1 MEETWETLCLDC
13 TFYNTHLSRL
23 AAKKDTSPAAP
34 WCNGQLVVQWD
45 RKGPGRVGWGGHA
58 VPDCTAPAPPGLPPN
73 PQHCPMEQGERKRCP
88 QPNPPPLPS
97 SLLAS
102 AQVQSERAYLYSR
115 GDGTSRRPA
124 LLWTS
129 QAGSLLIQ
137 SLKSQLA
144 PSESSDTNWN
154 SL

>member
-1 MEETWETLCLDC
+1 M
-13 TFYNTHLSRL
+13 L
-23 AAKKDTSPAAP
+23 AAKKDSSPPAP
-34 WCNGQLVVQWD
+34 GAMINWTCSAVGRGQA
-45 RKGPGRVGWGGHA
+45 GWGGRMCSPRLHST
-58 VPDCTAPAPPGLPPN
+58 CFTWLAPQPW
-73 PQHCPMEQGERKRCP
+73 HCPMKQGERKRCP

-102 AQVQSERAYLYSR
+102 AQVQSERACLHSR
-115 GDGTSRRPA
+115 GGGTSRRPA

-129 QAGSLLIQ
+129 QSGSLLTQ

-144 PSESSDTNWN
+144 LFKSSDTNWN